1 MPICRLI
8 LLFSLAS
15 LFFHDAAAQQ
25 TFPVNG
31 VADERHITYALTNAK
46 IFVDYKTSIDSATL
60 LVRDGKILAAGKNIS
75 VPSDAYTLDLKGK
88 FIYPSFIEM
97 DSDYGMPEVKKERGN
112 QDRGPQFNSNTKGAY
127 NWNQAIRP
135 EADASKQFSADEKKA
150 EELRKL
156 GFGTALVHQHDGIAR
171 GTSAL
176 VMLGDGKENELIV
189 REKAAANY
197 SFNKGSSTQD
207 YPSSLMGSIALLRQ
221 TYYDGQWYAAG
232 GNKKE
237 DNLSLD
243 AWNKLQN
250 LPQIFEV
257 NDKLSELRAARL
269 GSEFNVKYIIKGNG
283 DEYQRVDDLKAT
295 GSSFIVP
302 VNFPAPLEVTDPYEA
317 LNVSLAVM
325 KHWEFAP
332 ANLATIEK
340 AGLNFSITTSG
351 LKDKKD
357 FWKNIRKALDNGLT
371 EEKALKALTQ
381 TPAELLKA
389 TDEVGALKKG
399 MLANFIVTSKD
410 IFDKDNIIYENWIS
424 GKRYKINDLELK
436 DIRGTYKLNVSTDPT
451 LKLRITGGFL
461 QPDASIQA
469 DTGRVKANLTHIGTL
484 VNIEYEMPKK
494 AGREVVRLSGS
505 VSDKAKTEMKGTGQ
519 LANGDWINWSAVL
532 DSEFVPE
539 AKKDT
544 VPPVKAEGKIT
555 YPNSAYGWTELPK
568 QKTVLFKNATVW
580 TNESQG
586 ILTNTDVLI
595 SDGKIKQIGKNISA
609 GNAEVIDGTGKH
621 LTSGI
626 IDEHSHI
633 TITGGGNEGTQS
645 VTSEVRI
652 GDILNSDDINIYRQL
667 SGGVTTSH
675 ILHGSA
681 NTIGGQTQLIKL
693 RWGQSPEKLK
703 FEGWGGFIKFALG
716 ENVKQSNWGDRQ
728 TVRFPQTRMGVE
740 QILVDAF
747 TRAKE
752 YEASFKKFNTAD
764 SKTKASISPPRKNL
778 ELDALVEIL
787 NNKRNITCHSYVQ
800 SEINMLMHVADS
812 MGFHVNTFTHILEGY
827 KVADKMKKHGANGST
842 FSDWWAYK
850 YEVMEAIP
858 YNGAIM
864 NKMGINVAYNSDDA
878 EMARRLNQE
887 AAKAVKYGGVSE
899 EEAWKFVTL
908 NPAKMLHIEN
918 RVGSIKEGKDADLV
932 LWSDNPLSIYASV
945 VRTYVDGICY
955 YNQDTDLALRAE
967 MQKEKARLAR
977 KMIEAKNKG
986 EKTEKPAQE
995 EGDGMFHCEEQPK

>member
-1 MPICRLI
+1 
-8 LLFSLAS
+8 
-15 LFFHDAAAQQ
+15 
-25 TFPVNG
+25 
-31 VADERHITYALTNAK
+31 
-46 IFVDYKTSIDSATL
+46 
-60 LVRDGKILAAGKNIS
+60 
-75 VPSDAYTLDLKGK
+75 
-88 FIYPSFIEM
+88 
-97 DSDYGMPEVKKERGN
+97 MPEVKKDRGN
-112 QDRGPQFNSNTKGAY
+112 DDRGPQFISNTKGAY

-135 EADASKQFSADEKKA
+135 EVNASTQFSADEKKA
-150 EELRKL
+150 DELRKL

-171 GTSAL
+171 GSSAL
-176 VMLGDGKENELIV
+176 VRLGNGKENELML
-189 REKAAANY
+189 RKKAAANY

-237 DNLSLD
+237 ETLSLD
-243 AWNKLQN
+243 AWNKLQA
-250 LPQIFEV
+250 LPQIFEAG
-257 NDKLSELRAARL
+257 DKLNELRAARL

-283 DEYQRVDDLKAT
+283 DEYQRVDELKAT

-302 VNFPAPLEVTDPYEA
+302 VNFPAPLEMTDPYEA
-317 LNVSLAVM
+317 INVSLAVM

-332 ANLATIEK
+332 ANLSAMEK
-340 AGLNFSITTSG
+340 AGLNFAITSTG

-381 TPAELLKA
+381 TPAELLGV
-389 TDEVGALKKG
+389 TNETGSLKKG
-399 MLANFIVTSKD
+399 MLANFIVTSKN

-424 GKRYKINDLELK
+424 GKRYKISDLELK
-436 DIRGTYKLNVSTDPT
+436 DIRGTYKLNVGSDPT

-461 QPDASIQA
+461 QPEASIQT
-469 DTGRVKANLTHIGTL
+469 DTGRVKVTLTRTATL
-484 VNIEYEMPKK
+484 VGIEYEMPKK

-505 VSDKAKTEMKGTGQ
+505 VSDNQKTEMKGTGQ

-544 VPPVKAEGKIT
+544 AKPMIAEGKIT

-568 QKTVLFKNATVW
+568 QKTILFKNATVW
-580 TNESQG
+580 TNEPQG

-595 SDGKIKQIGKNISA
+595 ADGKIKQIGKNLSA
-609 GNAEVIDGTGKH
+609 PNAEIIDGTGKH

-633 TITGGGNEGTQS
+633 AISSGVNEGTQS

-652 GDILNSDDINIYRQL
+652 GDVVNSDDINIYRQL
-667 SGGVTTSH
+667 SGGVTSSH
-675 ILHGSA
+675 LLHGSA

-716 ENVKQSNWGDRQ
+716 ENVKQSNWGDKQ

-740 QILVDAF
+740 QTIVDAF

-752 YEASFKKFNTAD
+752 YEAAFKKFTAAD
-764 SKTKASISPPRKNL
+764 SKTKASLSLPRKNL

-787 NNKRNITCHSYVQ
+787 NNKRFITCHSYVQ
-800 SEINMLMHVADS
+800 SEVNMLMHVADS
-812 MGFHVNTFTHILEGY
+812 MGFRVNTFTHILEGY
-827 KVADKMKKHGANGST
+827 KVADKMKKHGAAGSS
-842 FSDWWAYK
+842 FADWWAYK

-864 NKMGINVAYNSDDA
+864 HKVGITVAYNSDDA

-887 AAKAVKYGGVSE
+887 AAKAMKYGGVSE
-899 EEAWKFVTL
+899 EDAWKFVTL
-908 NPAKMLHIEN
+908 NPAKMLHIDN
-918 RVGSIKEGKDADLV
+918 RTGSIEEGKDADLV
-932 LWSDNPLSIYASV
+932 LWNDNPLSVYASV

-955 YNQDTDLALRAE
+955 YNQSDDLTLRAE
-967 MQKEKARLAR
+967 IQKEKARLAR

-986 EKTEKPAQE
+986 EKTEKPAEQPD
-995 EGDGMFHCEEQPK
+995 DGVFHCEE